1 MLRCREIAPSAQR
14 SQSAASSATKT
25 CLRPAAGHERC
36 NQPAPQ
42 AAANSNSANT
52 DVEVNRGELKM
63 HSSGRVKTC
72 LLLWLADAE
81 AGPPR
86 LATEPAEELCEP
98 LEQALVQGLGLLLA

>member
-14 SQSAASSATKT
+14 SRSAASSATKT

-52 DVEVNRGELKM
+52 GVLVNRGGLKM
-63 HSSGRVKTC
+63 HRVGDTKM

-86 LATEPAEELCEP
+86 LAAEPAEELCEP